1 MEDILFSRTLFL
13 IGPTDGFVSGPILGI
28 ESINLFL
35 LQTYYR
41 ELIIIS

>member
-1 MEDILFSRTLFL
+1 MEDILFSRNLFF
-13 IGPTDGFVSGPILGI
+13 IGPTDGFTSGQILGI

-41 ELIIIS
+41 EIIIIS